1 MDLLPLD
8 TVPAVKVYLG
18 LPLFGARAVARRSAS
33 VADRQMKSY
42 GCAAIRARGHGRG
55 EQYAPL

>member
-18 LPLFGARAVARRSAS
+18 LPLFGARAPRLA
-33 VADRQMKSY
+33 
-42 GCAAIRARGHGRG
+42 
-55 EQYAPL
+55 APLSRIGR